1 MQVLTWVVERPALLR
16 LLGPQHLDFIVSAIR
31 KVMLPHRIPLYRYI
45 PIAGIK
51 TELYWG

>member
-1 MQVLTWVVERPALLR
+1 MQVLTWVAERPALLR